1 MFPVSITLTIQN
13 AEQMAAIA
21 ALTGA
26 AVTAKAAPTDKA
38 PATPKAEPKPEPKP
52 EPKAEPKAETKTE
65 APKQEAIQSTGTT
78 SESQKSDAPSDTGAS
93 GKTWTLAECKQMTT
107 DAVRAKKREEVVAL
121 LKEFGVSQTALLPTD
136 AVQSFGEK
144 LAAILN
150 GAA

>member
-1 MFPVSITLTIQN
+1 MFPVTITLTIQN
-13 AEQMAAIA
+13 ADQLAAVA

-26 AVTAKAAPTDKA
+26 AVTAKASPVDKA
-38 PATPKAEPKPEPKP
+38 PAAQKA
-52 EPKAEPKAETKTE
+52 E
-65 APKQEAIQSTGTT
+65 APKQEAKASPKEEAKAPSTGTT

-121 LKEFGVSQTALLPTD
+121 LKEFGVSQTALLPED
-136 AVQSFGEK
+136 AVQPFGEK